1 MSARTIAERALA
13 GERPDAA
20 AAIAL
25 TEAGVAALMPAA
37 AALRDRGH
45 GTVVSYSRKVFIP
58 LTQLCRDVCHYCTFA
73 RPPRRGVRAYMSLD
87 EVVAVAK
94 AGEAAGCKEALFTLG
109 DKPELRYAAA
119 RRELAALGH
128 RSTLSYLREAA
139 EVVLGETTLL
149 PHLNPGVLTAED
161 LAALR
166 RVSVSQGLMLESAA
180 SRLCEKGGP
189 HHGSP
194 DKRPAARIETIRLA
208 GTLGIPFTSGILIG
222 IGETRHERIDS
233 LLALRDLNDRYGH
246 LQEIIIQNFRAKP
259 DTRMADA
266 PEPGLEELQ
275 WTVAVA
281 RIVFGPHMN
290 IQAPPNLSPTGL
302 GRLVAAGINDLGG
315 ISPVTQDYVNPE
327 APWPQLAALAR
338 ETSRAGKTLTERL
351 AIYPAHASE
360 TGRWVDAALQSRVLD
375 ATDSQG
381 FARVE
386 HWAAGSTRPPPKKS
400 AAAAGR
406 VPRELRHVLDRAE
419 AGETLGE
426 TEIVRLFDARGREF
440 EAVCAA
446 ADKLRRSV
454 SGGSVSYVVNR
465 NINYTNVC
473 YFRCQFC
480 AFSKGKLSEDLRGRP
495 YNVTVDEIARR
506 AREAWSRGAIEVCM
520 QGGIHPDYTGQ
531 TYLDIC
537 QAVKSAVPEV
547 HVHAFSPLEV
557 WQGAHTL
564 GIAVPE
570 FLGRLRDA
578 GLGTL
583 PGTAAEILDDEV
595 RAIICPDKVT
605 TAQWLEVMEAAHD
618 IGFQTT
624 ATIMFGHVEAPRHWA
639 RHLLRVRGLQA
650 RSGGFTEFVP
660 LPFVHMEAP
669 LYLRGRAR
677 RGPTFRESVL
687 MHAVARL
694 VLHPHITNIQTSWV
708 KMGPE
713 GAVACLGAGAN
724 DLGGT
729 LMNESITRSAGAA
742 HGQEMPPVRMEA
754 LIRGADRVPVQRTTT
769 YGRAAEGRVRA
780 SFDPPPLA
788 PVVNPPARS
797 YERRSRESRST
808 MAGEVSEVAVAR
820 DERHVVIETR
830 LADERVG
837 QRRP

>member
-1 MSARTIAERALA
+1 MSAEAIAERAVA
-13 GERPDAA
+13 GERLDAA

-25 TEAGVAALMPAA
+25 AESSDTATLMRTA

-45 GTVVSYSRKVFIP
+45 GNVVSYSRKVFIP

-73 RPPRRGVRAYMSLD
+73 RPPRRGERAYMTPE
-87 EVVAVAK
+87 EVLAVAK

-119 RRELAALGH
+119 RRELGELGH
-128 RSTLSYLREAA
+128 RSTLAYLRAAA
-139 EVVLGETTLL
+139 ELVLGETTLL

-161 LAALR
+161 LGVLR
-166 RVSVSQGLMLESAA
+166 PVSVSQGLMLESAQE
-180 SRLCEKGGP
+180 RLGEKGGP

-194 DKRPAARIETIRLA
+194 DKRPAVRIETIRLA

-222 IGETRHERIDS
+222 IGETRRERIES
-233 LLALRDLNDRYGH
+233 LLALRELNDRHGH
-246 LQEIIIQNFRAKP
+246 IQEVIVQNFRAKP
-259 DTRMADA
+259 GTRMAGA
-266 PEPGLEELQ
+266 PEPDLEDLL

-290 IQAPPNLSPTGL
+290 VQAPPNLSPTAL
-302 GRLVAAGINDLGG
+302 PRLVAAGVNDWGG
-315 ISPVTQDYVNPE
+315 VSPVTPDYVNPE
-327 APWPQLAALAR
+327 APWPHLEALAR
-338 ETSRAGKTLTERL
+338 ETSRAGKHLTERL
-351 AIYPAHASE
+351 AIYPSYASE
-360 TGRWVDAALQSRVLD
+360 GGRWLDGGLRARVLG
-375 ATDSQG
+375 AIDSQG

-386 HWAAGSTRPPPKKS
+386 RWAAGTTQAPPENG
-400 AAAAGR
+400 AAAAGP
-406 VPRELRHVLDRAE
+406 VGRELHRILERAG
-419 AGETLGE
+419 AGETLVE
-426 TEIVRLFDARGREF
+426 TEIVRLFGARGPEF
-440 EAVCAA
+440 EAVRTA
-446 ADKLRRSV
+446 ADELRRSV
-454 SGGSVSYVVNR
+454 SGEAVSYVVNR

-495 YNVTVDEIARR
+495 YDVPADEVARR
-506 AREAWSRGAIEVCM
+506 AREAWSRGATEVCM

-537 QAVKSAVPEV
+537 RAVKSAAPEV

-564 GIAVPE
+564 GISVPE

-595 RAIICPDKVT
+595 RALICPDKIT
-605 TAQWLEVMEAAHD
+605 TAQWLEAMEAAHGA
-618 IGFQTT
+618 GFQTT
-624 ATIMFGHVEAPRHWA
+624 ATIMFGHVDAPRHWA

-650 RSGGFTEFVP
+650 RTGGFTEFVP

-669 LYLRGRAR
+669 LYRKGRAR
-677 RGPTFRESVL
+677 KGPTFRESVL

-694 VLHPHITNIQTSWV
+694 ALHPHITNIQTSWA

-729 LMNESITRSAGAA
+729 LMNESITRAAGAA
-742 HGQEMPPVRMEA
+742 HGQEMPPERMEA
-754 LIRGADRVPVQRTTT
+754 LIRHAGRVPIQRTTA
-769 YGRAAEGRVRA
+769 YGRPPAAQAAA
-780 SFDPPPLA
+780 SFAAPPLS
-788 PVVNPPARS
+788 PVVNPPV
-797 YERRSRESRST
+797 RR
-808 MAGEVSEVAVAR
+808 
-820 DERHVVIETR
+820 D
-830 LADERVG
+830 
-837 QRRP
+837 QRRPANSYVGNSPISGRANIHNRV

>member
-1 MSARTIAERALA
+1 
-13 GERPDAA
+13 
-20 AAIAL
+20 
-25 TEAGVAALMPAA
+25 
-37 AALRDRGH
+37 
-45 GTVVSYSRKVFIP
+45 
-58 LTQLCRDVCHYCTFA
+58 
-73 RPPRRGVRAYMSLD
+73 
-87 EVVAVAK
+87 
-94 AGEAAGCKEALFTLG
+94 
-109 DKPELRYAAA
+109 
-119 RRELAALGH
+119 
-128 RSTLSYLREAA
+128 
-139 EVVLGETTLL
+139 
-149 PHLNPGVLTAED
+149 
-161 LAALR
+161 
-166 RVSVSQGLMLESAA
+166 MLESAA